1 MPTSLLKIL
10 HSAVLCLCFL
20 TTIEAQVPENFEF
33 LDHKEKCNSTEASVV
48 LQDGILYASKNLYFS
63 SFGIFKANFDNSL
76 DTLYTSNLGPNISLK
91 QPNDST
97 SVFVLTQ
104 FRGYDYGTTG
114 FEIVTIINGKLDTVY
129 SFGEGFLVYDAL
141 IASDEFAWFLENDHN
156 DLFLNKIIR
165 SYGVVGKKIPVDPS
179 FRYISSHNENLY
191 LIGGNSVGQVVEDTV
206 SLLLEFDD
214 IILDLHST
222 ETQNYIL
229 TSGKIFK
236 LDRNFQN
243 VSLFAEIDNKVQ
255 SFRKILIQ
263 ENKVIT
269 LETTNQAT
277 TVSSLNTST
286 DSIQT
291 WEISDSLVTELIQ
304 FSDTSTVIAG
314 NSNCQS
320 YLRQVNLD
328 KQIPNEYTRTD
339 VSINTF
345 ILNQVNSSNQYD
357 VLIRIENHGVDPI
370 ITDLYSSSFNL
381 SNSFDLDSYLDY
393 DVLDP
398 LNPGETRLIRDRTII
413 STNDDLSQISMSLT
427 GANNRLNL
435 NEQNLTATFFSATD
449 DLNESSNI
457 AIYPNPSSGIIN
469 LNAATNLSSASVY
482 NQSGHLV
489 YYEFQKD
496 NLTQLNLKHLE
507 SGIYYLHLLGKSNQL
522 STHKIV
528 IGK

>member
-1 MPTSLLKIL
+1 M
-10 HSAVLCLCFL
+10 
-20 TTIEAQVPENFEF
+20 
-33 LDHKEKCNSTEASVV
+33 
-48 LQDGILYASKNLYFS
+48 
-63 SFGIFKANFDNSL
+63 
-76 DTLYTSNLGPNISLK
+76 
-91 QPNDST
+91 
-97 SVFVLTQ
+97 
-104 FRGYDYGTTG
+104 
-114 FEIVTIINGKLDTVY
+114 
-129 SFGEGFLVYDAL
+129 
-141 IASDEFAWFLENDHN
+141 
-156 DLFLNKIIR
+156 
-165 SYGVVGKKIPVDPS
+165 
-179 FRYISSHNENLY
+179 
-191 LIGGNSVGQVVEDTV
+191 
-206 SLLLEFDD
+206 
-214 IILDLHST
+214 
-222 ETQNYIL
+222 
-229 TSGKIFK
+229 
-236 LDRNFQN
+236 
-243 VSLFAEIDNKVQ
+243 
-255 SFRKILIQ
+255 
-263 ENKVIT
+263 
-269 LETTNQAT
+269 
-277 TVSSLNTST
+277 
-286 DSIQT
+286 
-291 WEISDSLVTELIQ
+291 TELIQ

-357 VLIRIENHGVDPI
+357 VLIRIENHGADPI

-469 LNAATNLSSASVY
+469 LNAATNLSSASIY
-482 NQSGHLV
+482 NHSGHLV